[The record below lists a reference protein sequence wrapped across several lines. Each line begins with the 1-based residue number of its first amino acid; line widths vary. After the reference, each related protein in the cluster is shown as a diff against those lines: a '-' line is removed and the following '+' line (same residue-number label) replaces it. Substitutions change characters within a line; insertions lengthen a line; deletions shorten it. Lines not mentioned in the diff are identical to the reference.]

1 MSRPLAVLLGFH
13 YSCRISAHLDLLINP
28 NAERLDRVGMN
39 NTITKSYTYKT
50 DIIRLSKFY
59 YQVIITK
66 YHADDADCG
75 YPVLTWKFRTNT
87 QLGAERASKKIVRD
101 EQTVSRYYAEQIQM
115 ADDSTGEV

>member
-1 MSRPLAVLLGFH
+1 
-13 YSCRISAHLDLLINP
+13 
-28 NAERLDRVGMN
+28 MN
-39 NTITKSYTYKT
+39 DTITPTKSYTYKT
-50 DIIRLSKFY
+50 DIIRLSKFW

-75 YPVLTWKFRTNT
+75 YPVVTWKFRTNT

-115 ADDSTGEV
+115 ADDSTGGV